1 MRDPGERTTK
11 LQSSTGPKKASAA
24 PSENPISSPF
34 TDRATLPWS
43 SATNYE
49 ELEIMRC
56 LFVLA
61 MSVFVA
67 LFLPASVGDLSE
79 RASQIQ
85 GPGYLNGADAS
96 FKTSDSTAKCGNRA
110 RMSLKAGATLRCA
123 ESSEAATRFVPWRVR
138 NETDV
143 VANVDSETT
152 LMAIADNWH
161 QEILLR
167 FLKVEVRRDFRG
179 CEGTAAR
186 CKPAEHGNVAI
197 MGVTGQTGMRMNA
210 CDRNEQTA
218 PIADLPTGYAEIAA
232 VPPITEAEISLSAPY
247 G

>member
-1 MRDPGERTTK
+1 
-11 LQSSTGPKKASAA
+11 
-24 PSENPISSPF
+24 
-34 TDRATLPWS
+34 
-43 SATNYE
+43 
-49 ELEIMRC
+49 MRC

-85 GPGYLNGADAS
+85 GPGYLNGASAS
-96 FKTSDSTAKCGNRA
+96 FKTSDSTAKCSNRPQ
-110 RMSLKAGATLRCA
+110 MSLKTGATLLRA
-123 ESSEAATRFVPWRVR
+123 ESSEVADRFVPWRAR

-143 VANVDSETT
+143 VANVNGEPA

-161 QEILLR
+161 AEILLR
-167 FLKVEVRRDFRG
+167 LLKVEVRRDFRG
-179 CEGTAAR
+179 CEGTADLW
-186 CKPAEHGNVAI
+186 KPAEHGKAAI
-197 MGVTGQTGMRMNA
+197 MGVIGQKGTHMNA
-210 CDRNEQTA
+210 CDRSEQTA
-218 PIADLPTGYAEIAA
+218 PIADLPTGYAKIAA